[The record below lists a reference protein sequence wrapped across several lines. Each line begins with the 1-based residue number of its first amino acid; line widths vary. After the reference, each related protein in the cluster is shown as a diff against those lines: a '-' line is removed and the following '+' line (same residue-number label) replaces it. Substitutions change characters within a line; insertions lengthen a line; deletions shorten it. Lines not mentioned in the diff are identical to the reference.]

1 MSTSNKKLQAWVDEM
16 AALCQP
22 DDVVWCDGSKE
33 EYDRMWDI
41 MVKGGTAKRLD
52 DSKRPNSYYIRS
64 VPEDVARVE
73 DRTYICSEKEE
84 DAGPTNNWTD
94 PTEMRG
100 TLNDLFTGCMKGRT
114 MYVIPFSMGPIGSP
128 IAHIGMEITDSPY
141 VVTNMHIMTRVGSKV
156 L

>member
-22 DDVVWCDGSKE
+22 DEVVWCDGSTE

-41 MVKGGTAKRLD
+41 LVKAGTAKRLNED
-52 DSKRPNSYYIRS
+52 KRPNSYYCRS

-73 DRTYICSEKEE
+73 DRTFICANKEE

-94 PTEMRG
+94 PKEMRV
-100 TLNDLFTGCMKGRT
+100 TLNGLFSGCMKGRT
-114 MYVIPFSMGPIGSP
+114 MYVIPFSMGPDHLLKHDP
-128 IAHIGMEITDSPY
+128 LRWKCHT
-141 VVTNMHIMTRVGSKV
+141 
-156 L
+156 